1 MFENAGEFFG
11 SSLKINFKIG
21 DINFEIKLIS
31 PDFCAI
37 FAMPSQKAI
46 IPIKPIETWTAL
58 CVAFKSSFV
67 TSSVFPV

>member
-46 IPIKPIETWTAL
+46 IPIKPIET
-58 CVAFKSSFV
+58 
-67 TSSVFPV
+67 